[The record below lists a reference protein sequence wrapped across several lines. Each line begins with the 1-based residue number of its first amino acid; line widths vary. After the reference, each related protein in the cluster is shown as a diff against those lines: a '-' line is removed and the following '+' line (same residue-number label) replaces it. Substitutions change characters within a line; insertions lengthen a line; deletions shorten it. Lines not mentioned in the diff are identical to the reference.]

1 MTIDEQFDE
10 YRSQSVISGD
20 SVSFHTPEP
29 YDLYSQDEGEEEDVH
44 ITVEV
49 SALTH
54 HCPLEATAT
63 NSRYRSI

>member
-10 YRSQSVISGD
+10 YRSQSVVSGD

-29 YDLYSQDEGEEEDVH
+29 YDLSSQDEGEEDVH

-49 SALTH
+49 SD
-54 HCPLEATAT
+54 PL
-63 NSRYRSI
+63 SH

>member
-10 YRSQSVISGD
+10 YRSQSVVSGD

-29 YDLYSQDEGEEEDVH
+29 YNLSSQDEGEEEDVH

-49 SALTH
+49 SDH
-54 HCPLEATAT
+54 PL
-63 NSRYRSI
+63 SH